1 MNVETMEEQTIY
13 LSDQDAE
20 TLKAYAQEHGLTV
33 DEVIQ
38 RFVESLRGPDDEDI
52 HPEVQAISGLV
63 PSDVDAEEEYG
74 RYQLRKHSP

>member
-1 MNVETMEEQTIY
+1 MEEQTIH

-20 TLKAYAQEHGLTV
+20 TLKAYAQEHDLTI

-38 RFVESLRGPDDEDI
+38 RFVASLRDPDENSI

-63 PSDVDAEEEYG
+63 PSDVEAKEEYG
-74 RYQLRKHSP
+74 RHQLHKHDS